1 MNLHLG
7 SLQKLP
13 IDIDKIIVSILSL
26 FVTPCLHALIIIY
39 VYADWSIISIIMLD
53 IAKSLDYSKQMGN
66 KLRVLRGTVSCAAVG
81 NNIAAFQ
88 CLIFAE
94 AKKQHYLMIFTS
106 AWSLGVMEY
115 FSHSSLA
122 SSVGEDAVQPR
133 GSGLAVSAENY
144 VTFQQLWLI
153 FEVTKVT
160 IRTQF
165 HSQSVA

>member
-1 MNLHLG
+1 MNTASTRG
-7 SLQKLP
+7 YN
-13 IDIDKIIVSILSL
+13 DV
-26 FVTPCLHALIIIY
+26 
-39 VYADWSIISIIMLD
+39 MLASN
-53 IAKSLDYSKQMGN
+53 IQC
-66 KLRVLRGTVSCAAVG
+66 RVLRGTVSCAAVG

-144 VTFQQLWLI
+144 VTFQQL
-153 FEVTKVT
+153 
-160 IRTQF
+160 
-165 HSQSVA
+165 

>member
-1 MNLHLG
+1 MKCEDDPKVNNCWG
-7 SLQKLP
+7 ESRRTK
-13 IDIDKIIVSILSL
+13 LSL
-26 FVTPCLHALIIIY
+26 KQILFADFLRHTILQWPIINFN
-39 VYADWSIISIIMLD
+39 IIT
-53 IAKSLDYSKQMGN
+53 
-66 KLRVLRGTVSCAAVG
+66 RVLRGTLCCAAVG
-81 NNIAAFQ
+81 NISAAFQ

-106 AWSLGVMEY
+106 AWSLEVMEY
-115 FSHSSLA
+115 FSHSSWA

-133 GSGLAVSAENY
+133 ESGLAVSAENY

>member
-1 MNLHLG
+1 MVHKVNIL
-7 SLQKLP
+7 LQ
-13 IDIDKIIVSILSL
+13 ILSKL
-26 FVTPCLHALIIIY
+26 TDRIY
-39 VYADWSIISIIMLD
+39 L
-53 IAKSLDYSKQMGN
+53 
-66 KLRVLRGTVSCAAVG
+66 LRVLRGTVSCAAVG

-106 AWSLGVMEY
+106 AWSLGIMEY

-144 VTFQQLWLI
+144 VTFQQL
-153 FEVTKVT
+153 
-160 IRTQF
+160 
-165 HSQSVA
+165 